1 MKKILYKIIINLSVF
16 IFLGG
21 CHNLE
26 HRKLFLEPN
35 NQSLVN
41 KAVKPKITP
50 IEKVKPK
57 ITPIEKVK
65 PKIITIEKVKP
76 KIITIEKVK
85 PKIIKK
91 KINLQFLINFSENK
105 LYSIIGKGDFVKEE
119 GKLKNIQYYFTKC
132 FLDVFLIK
140 RNNGYHVT
148 LLQIRPILLN
158 GSINKDKCL
167 DEISN
172 KLKTSFN

>member
-1 MKKILYKIIINLSVF
+1 MKNNPYKIIINLS
-16 IFLGG
+16 ILILLIG

-26 HRKLFLEPN
+26 HRKLVFEPN
-35 NQSLVN
+35 NKNIVN
-41 KAVKPKITP
+41 K
-50 IEKVKPK
+50 KVKPK

-65 PKIITIEKVKP
+65 SKTTSIEKVISKTTP
-76 KIITIEKVK
+76 IEKVK

-91 KINLQFLINFSENK
+91 KVNLQFLINFSENE
-105 LYSIIGKGDFVKEE
+105 LYSKIGRGDFIKEE

-140 RNNGYHVT
+140 KNNGYHVT
-148 LLQIRPILLN
+148 LLQIRSVLLN

>member
-1 MKKILYKIIINLSVF
+1 MKKILYKIIINLSVL

-50 IEKVKPK
+50 IEKVKPR
-57 ITPIEKVK
+57 
-65 PKIITIEKVKP
+65 
-76 KIITIEKVK
+76 
-85 PKIIKK
+85 IIKK

-105 LYSIIGKGDFVKEE
+105 LYSIIGKGNFIKEE

-140 RNNGYHVT
+140 RNNGYLVT

-167 DEISN
+167 DEISS
-172 KLKTSFN
+172 KFKTSFN

>member
-57 ITPIEKVK
+57 ITP
-65 PKIITIEKVKP
+65 
-76 KIITIEKVK
+76 IEKVK

>member
-1 MKKILYKIIINLSVF
+1 MKKILYKIIINLSVL

-35 NQSLVN
+35 KQILVI

-50 IEKVKPK
+50 
-57 ITPIEKVK
+57 
-65 PKIITIEKVKP
+65 
-76 KIITIEKVK
+76 IEKVK

-172 KLKTSFN
+172 RLKTSFN

>member
-50 IEKVKPK
+50 
-57 ITPIEKVK
+57 
-65 PKIITIEKVKP
+65 IEKVKP

-140 RNNGYHVT
+140 RNNDYHVT
-148 LLQIRPILLN
+148 LLQIRSILLN

>member
-16 IFLGG
+16 IFLVG

-50 IEKVKPK
+50 
-57 ITPIEKVK
+57 
-65 PKIITIEKVKP
+65 IEKVKP

>member
-1 MKKILYKIIINLSVF
+1 MRKILYKIIINLSVL
-16 IFLGG
+16 IFLVG

-26 HRKLFLEPN
+26 HRKLFFEPN

-57 ITPIEKVK
+57 IIA
-65 PKIITIEKVKP
+65 
-76 KIITIEKVK
+76 IEKVK

>member
-1 MKKILYKIIINLSVF
+1 MKKILYKIIINLSVL

-35 NQSLVN
+35 NQSIVN
-41 KAVKPKITP
+41 KEVKPKITL
-50 IEKVKPK
+50 
-57 ITPIEKVK
+57 
-65 PKIITIEKVKP
+65 
-76 KIITIEKVK
+76 IEKVK

>member
-1 MKKILYKIIINLSVF
+1 MKKILYKIIISLSVF
-16 IFLGG
+16 MFLGG

-26 HRKLFLEPN
+26 HRKLFFEPN

-57 ITPIEKVK
+57 IIAIEKVK
-65 PKIITIEKVKP
+65 PKV
-76 KIITIEKVK
+76 
-85 PKIIKK
+85 IKK

-105 LYSIIGKGDFVKEE
+105 LYSIIGKGNFVKEA

>member
-16 IFLGG
+16 IFLVG

-41 KAVKPKITP
+41 KA
-50 IEKVKPK
+50 VKPK

-105 LYSIIGKGDFVKEE
+105 LYSIIGKGNFVKEE

-158 GSINKDKCL
+158 GSINKNKCL
-167 DEISN
+167 DEISS
-172 KLKTSFN
+172 KF

>member
-1 MKKILYKIIINLSVF
+1 MRKILYKIIINLSVL
-16 IFLGG
+16 IFLVG

-26 HRKLFLEPN
+26 HRKLFFEPN

-57 ITPIEKVK
+57 I
-65 PKIITIEKVKP
+65 ITIEK
-76 KIITIEKVK
+76 IK

>member
-16 IFLGG
+16 IFLVG

-65 PKIITIEKVKP
+65 PKII
-76 KIITIEKVK
+76 
-85 PKIIKK
+85 KK

-105 LYSIIGKGDFVKEE
+105 LYSIIGKGNFVKEE

>member
-1 MKKILYKIIINLSVF
+1 MKNILYKIIINLS
-16 IFLGG
+16 IIILLGG
-21 CHNLE
+21 CHNIE
-26 HRKLFLEPN
+26 HRKLFFDPN
-35 NQSLVN
+35 SKNIVN
-41 KAVKPKITP
+41 K
-50 IEKVKPK
+50 KVKPK
-57 ITPIEKVK
+57 ISLIQKVK
-65 PKIITIEKVKP
+65 PKISP
-76 KIITIEKVK
+76 IEKVK

>member
-35 NQSLVN
+35 NQSLVI

-57 ITPIEKVK
+57 IIAIEKVK
-65 PKIITIEKVKP
+65 PKV
-76 KIITIEKVK
+76 
-85 PKIIKK
+85 IKK

>member
-1 MKKILYKIIINLSVF
+1 MKNILYKIIINLSIIV
-16 IFLGG
+16 FLGG
-21 CHNLE
+21 CHNIE
-26 HRKLFLEPN
+26 HRKLFFNPN
-35 NQSLVN
+35 NKNIVN
-41 KAVKPKITP
+41 K
-50 IEKVKPK
+50 KVKPK
-57 ITPIEKVK
+57 ISP
-65 PKIITIEKVKP
+65 
-76 KIITIEKVK
+76 IEKVK

-140 RNNGYHVT
+140 RNNDYHVT

>member
-57 ITPIEKVK
+57 I
-65 PKIITIEKVKP
+65 ITIEK
-76 KIITIEKVK
+76 IK

>member
-26 HRKLFLEPN
+26 HRKSFLEPN

-50 IEKVKPK
+50 
-57 ITPIEKVK
+57 
-65 PKIITIEKVKP
+65 IEKVKP

>member
-50 IEKVKPK
+50 
-57 ITPIEKVK
+57 
-65 PKIITIEKVKP
+65 IEKVKP

>member
-1 MKKILYKIIINLSVF
+1 MKKILYKIIINLSVL

-26 HRKLFLEPN
+26 HRKLFLERN

-50 IEKVKPK
+50 
-57 ITPIEKVK
+57 
-65 PKIITIEKVKP
+65 IEKVKP

>member
-26 HRKLFLEPN
+26 HRKLLLEPN

-41 KAVKPKITP
+41 KA
-50 IEKVKPK
+50 
-57 ITPIEKVK
+57 VK

>member
-26 HRKLFLEPN
+26 HRKLFLEPY

-50 IEKVKPK
+50 
-57 ITPIEKVK
+57 
-65 PKIITIEKVKP
+65 IEKVKP

-140 RNNGYHVT
+140 RNNDYHVT
-148 LLQIRPILLN
+148 LLQIRSILLN

-167 DEISN
+167 DEISS

>member
-1 MKKILYKIIINLSVF
+1 MKKNLYKIIINLSIL

-21 CHNLE
+21 CHNFE

-35 NQSLVN
+35 DQNIVN
-41 KAVKPKITP
+41 REVKPKITA
-50 IEKVKPK
+50 IEKIKPKVTTIEKTKPK
-57 ITPIEKVK
+57 IT
-65 PKIITIEKVKP
+65 TIEKTKP
-76 KIITIEKVK
+76 KT
-85 PKIIKK
+85 IKK
-91 KINLQFLINFSENK
+91 RINLQFLMNFSENK
-105 LYSIIGKGDFVKEE
+105 LYSKIGKGNFIKEE

-140 RNNGYHVT
+140 RNDGYYVT
-148 LLQIRPILLN
+148 LLQIRSILLN

-167 DEISN
+167 DEIST

>member
-16 IFLGG
+16 IFLVG

-50 IEKVKPK
+50 
-57 ITPIEKVK
+57 
-65 PKIITIEKVKP
+65 IEKVKP

-140 RNNGYHVT
+140 RDNGYHVT

>member
-1 MKKILYKIIINLSVF
+1 MKNILYKIVIYLS
-16 IFLGG
+16 ILILLGG

-26 HRKLFLEPN
+26 HRKLFFEPN

-57 ITPIEKVK
+57 IIAIEKVK
-65 PKIITIEKVKP
+65 PKIITIK
-76 KIITIEKVK
+76 KIK

-91 KINLQFLINFSENK
+91 KINLQFLINFSENE
-105 LYSIIGKGDFVKEE
+105 LYSKIGKGDFIKEE

>member
-1 MKKILYKIIINLSVF
+1 MKNILYKIIINLS
-16 IFLGG
+16 IIILLGG
-21 CHNLE
+21 CHNIE
-26 HRKLFLEPN
+26 HRKLFFDPN
-35 NQSLVN
+35 NKNIVN
-41 KAVKPKITP
+41 KKVKPKISP

-57 ITPIEKVK
+57 ISP
-65 PKIITIEKVKP
+65 
-76 KIITIEKVK
+76 IEKVK

-105 LYSIIGKGDFVKEE
+105 LYSIIGKGDFIKEE

-167 DEISN
+167 DEISS

>member
-57 ITPIEKVK
+57 I
-65 PKIITIEKVKP
+65 
-76 KIITIEKVK
+76 ITIEKVK

-91 KINLQFLINFSENK
+91 KIDLQFLINFSENK